1 MSLKLGD
8 DSSTYLLKWDDNT
21 GQLRLLTYDFAT
33 WSAPAQQYL
42 MSLTSQKV
50 LSYENPFLS
59 AYDTTTQT
67 NPTASFSKVMY
78 FNTVSASQSINI
90 IAGSK
95 IYFEQSGIY
104 NIQFSAQLDKTD
116 SGSDD
121 VDIWFKKN
129 NNNIPYSNTQIT
141 LPGNNAKLVA
151 SWNIV
156 ESVNSGDYIEI
167 AWSSA
172 DTAVRILQQGT
183 QSSPNRP
190 AIPSVILTVWD
201 IRNQYTL

>member
-8 DSSTYLLKWDDNT
+8 DNSTHILKWFDDENE
-21 GQLRLLTYDFAT
+21 LRLLTYDYTTF
-33 WSAPAQQYL
+33 SVPAQQYL

-50 LSYENPFLS
+50 LSYKNPFLT

-67 NPTASFSKVMY
+67 NPTASFANVMS
-78 FNTVSASQSINI
+78 FNTVGASQSINI

-129 NNNIPYSNTQIT
+129 NNNISYSNTQMT
-141 LPGNNAKLVA
+141 LPGNNSKLVA
-151 SWNIV
+151 SWNLV
-156 ESVNSGDYIEI
+156 ESVNVGDFIEI

-172 DTAVRILQQGT
+172 DTAVRILHQGT

-190 AIPSVILTVWD
+190 GIPSIILTVWD
-201 IRNQYTL
+201 IRNQYTI